1 MEYPSWRRTCF
12 AGAGAML
19 AWNADPV
26 ERLDLF
32 LNGHSG
38 AVAQSLFWTETRIER
53 ISVNYVL
60 VLALGIGIVGGF
72 RSLTA
77 PAVVAWGA
85 HLSWLNLH
93 GSPLAFMGSTP
104 AVAIFSLLAIG
115 ELIADKLPLI
125 PKRTAPAPL
134 MARVVTGGL
143 CGACICAAVGKSL
156 LAGTLLGGIGGIV
169 GAFLGYGIRR
179 RLDLHIKDLVVAVCE
194 DLVAVGLALFL
205 VSR

>member
-1 MEYPSWRRTCF
+1 MEYPSRRRTCF
-12 AGAGAML
+12 AGAGAMP
-19 AWNADPV
+19 AYNANRV

-32 LNGHSG
+32 LHGHFS
-38 AVAQSLFWTETRIER
+38 AVAQSLFWAEARIES
-53 ISVNYVL
+53 ISLNYVF
-60 VLALGIGIVGGF
+60 VLALGIGIVAGL

-93 GSPLAFMGSTP
+93 GSPLAFIGST
-104 AVAIFSLLAIG
+104 AAIAILSVLAIG
-115 ELIADKLPLI
+115 ELVADKLPMI

-134 MARVVTGGL
+134 MARVAIGGL
-143 CGACICAAVGKSL
+143 CGACLCAAVGKSL

>member
-1 MEYPSWRRTCF
+1 MTGIF
-12 AGAGAML
+12 LL
-19 AWNADPV
+19 A
-26 ERLDLF
+26 
-32 LNGHSG
+32 
-38 AVAQSLFWTETRIER
+38 I
-53 ISVNYVL
+53 
-60 VLALGIGIVGGF
+60 GIGIVAGL
-72 RSLTA
+72 RSFTA
-77 PAVVAWGA
+77 PAVVAWAA
-85 HLSWLNLH
+85 HFGWLSLPD
-93 GSPLAFMGSTP
+93 SPLGFIGSTT

-115 ELIADKLPLI
+115 ELVADKLPMT

-143 CGACICAAVGKSL
+143 CGACLCGAVGKSL

>member
-1 MEYPSWRRTCF
+1 
-12 AGAGAML
+12 
-19 AWNADPV
+19 
-26 ERLDLF
+26 LF
-32 LNGHSG
+32 STE
-38 AVAQSLFWTETRIER
+38 ARVKSISL
-53 ISVNYVL
+53 NYVF
-60 VLALGIGIVGGF
+60 VLALGIGIVAGL

-93 GSPLAFMGSTP
+93 GSPLAFIGSTT
-104 AVAIFSLLAIG
+104 AVAILSVLAIG
-115 ELIADKLPLI
+115 ELVADKLPMI

-134 MARVVTGGL
+134 MARVVIGGL
-143 CGACICAAVGKSL
+143 CGACLCAAVGKSL
-156 LAGTLLGGIGGIV
+156 LTGTLLGGIGGIV

-179 RLDLHIKDLVVAVCE
+179 RLDLHIKDLMVAACE

>member
-1 MEYPSWRRTCF
+1 MEYPGRRRTCF
-12 AGAGAML
+12 AGAGAMP
-19 AWNADPV
+19 AYDANRV

-32 LNGHSG
+32 LNGHSS
-38 AVAQSLFWTETRIER
+38 AVPPSLLWTEAKIES
-53 ISVNYVL
+53 ISLNYVF
-60 VLALGIGIVGGF
+60 VLALGIGIVAGL

-93 GSPLAFMGSTP
+93 GSPLAFIGSTP
-104 AVAIFSLLAIG
+104 AVAILSVLAIG
-115 ELIADKLPLI
+115 ELVADKLPMI

-143 CGACICAAVGKSL
+143 CGACLCAALGKSL

-179 RLDLHIKDLVVAVCE
+179 RLDLHIKDLMVAACE